1 MTKNQKK
8 LFDAVRNLS
17 EIDRKLSSNLDLT
30 SLAEGKMSDF
40 LFEKDEGIK
49 SSKTKEGDEGSAVDV
64 LKNIKQATE
73 ALSAEIAGLEKV
85 GEALGS
91 DAVKKIATELNGK
104 LVKIQ
109 LGKTGVFDDL
119 TQKSLKQT
127 VYLANGVSRARVDI
141 KTAITATLSALKTM
155 GVPQDSDKKI
165 REIIPE
171 DADAE
176 KPYPLKVEIKQEEFK
191 QGIINKLGESG
202 KSGVVSFFKNLLGSN
217 QVKLDKSVVID
228 ASLFAEDI
236 LSNSPKNLLGVY
248 KQPIVANPEETK
260 VDDSVKAATEAAP
273 KEATSGGKSAEESS
287 SKEDKKATPKM
298 TDLLQL
304 KKDNKEAGQNLKQTL
319 GKDKWN
325 ALSKNFREKP
335 ADVLNVLNDILPA
348 LKDADIIKYESKVKQ
363 QQLILERLNEL
374 AGTSSK
380 KN

>member
-49 SSKTKEGDEGSAVDV
+49 SSKTKEGDDSSSTD
-64 LKNIKQATE
+64 LIKNLKQATE
-73 ALSAEIAGLEKV
+73 AIATEVSGLEKV
-85 GEALGS
+85 GYALNS
-91 DAVKKIATELNGK
+91 SAIKEVTQDINSK

-109 LGKTGVFDDL
+109 LGKDD
-119 TQKSLKQT
+119 SLKKA
-127 VYLANGVSRARVDI
+127 VYLANAVSRARVDI
-141 KTAITATLSALKTM
+141 KTAIGATLEALKTM
-155 GVPQDSDKKI
+155 GVPLDSEEKI
-165 REIIPE
+165 TDIIP
-171 DADAE
+171 ADPNAK
-176 KPYPLKVEIKQEEFK
+176 KPHPLKVEIKQEEFK
-191 QGIINKLGESG
+191 QGIIKKLGESG
-202 KSGVVSFFKNLLGSN
+202 KSGIVSFFKNVLGSN
-217 QVKLDKSVVID
+217 QVKLDKSVVVD
-228 ASLFAEDI
+228 PEKFANNI
-236 LSNSPKNLLGVY
+236 FFNSPKNLMGVY
-248 KQPIVANPEETK
+248 KQPIVANPEASK
-260 VDDSVKAATEAAP
+260 VDDTVTAAVKAAP
-273 KEATSGGKSAEESS
+273 KEATSGGKSAESS
-287 SKEDKKATPKM
+287 PSKEDKKATPKM

-325 ALSKNFREKP
+325 ALPKNFREKP